1 MEKKNNNNP
10 NLRIKSD
17 GIQIRV
23 NGKWITPTIDD
34 YEGLEVI
41 GSPGANGI
49 VLKGRHK
56 ITRREDA
63 IKIWIPR
70 KESEDGTVREEQY
83 YAEIQK
89 IAQLQHKSI
98 VTIHNAW
105 IKECCYYCSMEYIN
119 GITLKEWLKGCRTRK
134 ERFNILKK
142 IFEAIYVYQE
152 KGILHGDIHSK
163 NIMVDADE
171 EVHILDFGTSVT
183 SRYASQS
190 IDRET
195 FLMYELVES
204 VLSEYFSKESFLVRK
219 YRITGRKDKLDDVR
233 HVNPLLFSKSVLEF
247 IDLELFKDQIS
258 YISDPN
264 DLFVLCEHIA
274 KGVYINVDYYYR
286 HLEQWCEPI
295 LLKRFES
302 MFYGVLEEIIYSDA
316 QRDSDKA
323 ELVKY
328 LSLYVYFNDYK
339 ENREKLHEED
349 FQKLYENRLTRVMS
363 RAQFKKYMEF
373 IDSNEDLFFLHDNL
387 LSNTQ
392 DTYRTYQIEEDIRQ
406 ILFEI
411 LVQYYKGAFL
421 HAFRKQYLEM
431 EIIKLNTP
439 LYEKIKEL
447 SEVLNGDI
455 IN

>member
-89 IAQLQHKSI
+89 ISQLQHKSI

-105 IKECCYYCSMEYIN
+105 IKECCYYCSMEYIK
-119 GITLKEWLKGCRTRK
+119 GITLKEWLKGHRTRK
-134 ERFNILKK
+134 ERFEILKK

-171 EVHILDFGTSVT
+171 EIHILDFGTSVT
-183 SRYASQS
+183 SRYPNQS
-190 IDRET
+190 TDREN

-204 VLSEYFSKESFLVRK
+204 VLSEHFSKEIFFVKK
-219 YRITGRKDKLDDVR
+219 YRITGRKNNLDDIR
-233 HVNPLLFSKSVLEF
+233 HVKPQLFSKSVLEF
-247 IDLELFKDQIS
+247 VNLEMLKEAVGYMVDS
-258 YISDPN
+258 N

-274 KGVYINVDYYYR
+274 RGVYINVDYYYK
-286 HLEQWCEPI
+286 HLEQWCDPV
-295 LLKRFES
+295 LLRRFGS
-302 MFYGVLEEIIYSDA
+302 MFYEALEEIIYSDA

-339 ENREKLHEED
+339 ENKKKLQSKD
-349 FQKLYENRLTRVMS
+349 FQKLYENRLSRVMS
-363 RAQFKKYMEF
+363 RGQFKKYMAF
-373 IDSNEDLFFLHDNL
+373 IDSNADLFSLHGNL
-387 LSNTQ
+387 LSYTQ
-392 DTYRTYQIEEDIRQ
+392 DTYKTYQIEEDIRQ

-411 LVQYYKGAFL
+411 LVQYYGGAFL
-421 HAFRKQYLEM
+421 HALRKQYLEM
-431 EIIKLNTP
+431 EIIKLNP
-439 LYEKIKEL
+439 LLYEKIKEL
-447 SEVLNGDI
+447 SEVLNSDI
-455 IN
+455 TN